1 MNYESRACEDRMYLK
16 PQQLVRYQETLQQ
29 RQTSAIQRLAQR
41 RQRSWVLAEQAS
53 RLLKEAY
60 GVEQVMVFGSLVHQH
75 WFTMT
80 SDIDLAVW
88 GLNHEDY
95 FTAVA
100 KLQDLDP
107 EFEIDLIRM
116 ESCREALKEIIP
128 QEGKML

>member
-1 MNYESRACEDRMYLK
+1 MMIPELPGYLTRIGGAEYKGLIIALFTLMAGISRPFSGKLTDTIGRV
-16 PQQLVRYQETLQQ
+16 P
-29 RQTSAIQRLAQR
+29 
-41 RQRSWVLAEQAS
+41 
-53 RLLKEAY
+53 
-60 GVEQVMVFGSLVHQH
+60 VMVFGSLVHQH